1 MRYGTPTPWG
11 RFHELDSLR
20 AFAALGVVGW
30 HYTNHFKAAPLTDL
44 MLPFYRHGL
53 LLVDFFFVLS
63 GFVLAH
69 AFWREERRTRLTG
82 NLLARIGRLYP
93 LHLVTLLLVAGLQ
106 WVLTGPLGNPP
117 FIYRFNDAYDF
128 LLNAVLLNRTGLE
141 RGFSFNAPSW
151 SISTEFLVNLLF
163 LGAIALPRRCGPA
176 CLGALFALSLAAVM
190 KNGLV
195 ADLRFGGIDQ
205 DIFRTIFGFLIGV
218 GTQRLH
224 RRIVIGSGPPG
235 WLMDVVAL
243 SAMALFLLYCAR
255 GTLSPAGDAASTALL
270 FPALILAVLRS
281 RRIKSVL
288 TLKPLTYLGEISL
301 SIYLIHFPLQLIVHI
316 AQVKTGITPP
326 FDNAGTLAVFLS
338 ACIGAAAITHSLIEC
353 PGRKLAA
360 ALAHPLDGAASTSDS
375 T

>member
-1 MRYGTPTPWG
+1 MPHQTPDPWG

-30 HYTNHFKAAPLTDL
+30 HYTNHFEAAPLTGL

-106 WVLTGPLGNPP
+106 WILTGPLGSPP

-151 SISTEFLVNLLF
+151 SISTEFVVNLLF
-163 LGAIALPRRCGPA
+163 LIAIALPRRCGPA

-190 KNGLV
+190 KNGLI

-224 RRIVIGSGPPG
+224 RRIAIGSRPPG
-235 WLMDVVAL
+235 WLMDLVAL
-243 SAMALFLLYCAR
+243 SALALFLLYCAR
-255 GTLSPAGDAASTALL
+255 GTLSPAGDTASTALL

-281 RRIKSVL
+281 RRIKGVL

-301 SIYLIHFPLQLIVHI
+301 SIYLMHFPLQLVVHI

-326 FDNAGTLAVFLS
+326 FDSAAILAVFLS
-338 ACIGAAAITHSLIEC
+338 SCIGAAAVTHSLIES

-360 ALAHPLDGAASTSDS
+360 ALTHVSAVSTIK
-375 T
+375 

>member
-1 MRYGTPTPWG
+1 MPLPPS
-11 RFHELDSLR
+11 RFQELDSLR
-20 AFAALGVVGW
+20 GLAALGVVGW
-30 HYTNHFKAAPLTDL
+30 HYAGHFGARPLPDL

-69 AFWREERRTRLTG
+69 GFWKEERRTRLTA

-93 LHLVTLLLVAGLQ
+93 LHLATLLLVAVLQ
-106 WVLTGPLGNPP
+106 GILTGPLGSPP

-128 LLNAVLLNRTGLE
+128 LLNLTLLNRTGLE
-141 RGFSFNAPSW
+141 RGFSFNGPSW
-151 SISTEFLVNLLF
+151 SISTEFVVNLLF
-163 LGAIALPRRCGPA
+163 LGAIALPRRCGLI

-190 KNGLV
+190 QNGLI
-195 ADLRFGGIDQ
+195 ADLRFGGLDQ

-224 RRIVIGSGPPG
+224 RRIPVDSGPSG
-235 WLMDVVAL
+235 WLMDIVAL
-243 SAMALFLLYCAR
+243 SVAALFLLYCAW
-255 GTLSPAGDAASTALL
+255 GTLSPSGDAGSTALL

-281 RRIKSVL
+281 RGIKRVL
-288 TLKPLTYLGEISL
+288 TLKPLTYLGEISF
-301 SIYLIHFPLQLIVHI
+301 SIYLIHFPLQLAVHI

-326 FDNAGTLAVFLS
+326 FGKPGTLAVFLLT
-338 ACIGAAAITHSLIEC
+338 CIGAAAVTHGVIER

-360 ALAHPLDGAASTSDS
+360 ALLSETTS
-375 T
+375 